1 MKGGKCWERR
11 ARREEMTGS
20 LHRARI
26 MSGKAKKTSRNFE
39 YSLDFDSIALIC
51 EYQNSMNGP
60 KLEQMIYFTH
70 DAQR

>member
-1 MKGGKCWERR
+1 
-11 ARREEMTGS
+11 MTGT

-39 YSLDFDSIALIC
+39 YSLDFDSVALIC

-60 KLEQMIYFTH
+60 KLEQVTYFTH
-70 DAQR
+70 DA